1 MFYPPVHNKLSVLLV
16 PVVEVLWLGVSR
28 LLLYRY
34 LRYDTSMLITYQYKL
49 NPTLEQA
56 STMEVWGE
64 LLRRHYNYCLGQR
77 LDWLHRTRC
86 QVDRCSILSE
96 AIGDIPEKVDYYSQ
110 ASQLRQTKELFPEY
124 KNIYAD
130 CQQQNLMRLD
140 KAWKRWLIPDKKGKR
155 GGRPRFKKRGDIC
168 SFTFP
173 RVNSPK
179 AGAHLTGNILK
190 LSKIGE
196 IEVILHRPIPDGFVI
211 KQATVVK
218 KADGWYASFSLEDN
232 MVPDPSPVDVSEAG
246 RSPVKTAVGIDVG
259 LEKFLATSD
268 GQAIEIPQFYRK
280 AQQHLARQQRQLAR
294 MEKGSKNYQRQALRV
309 ACLHLHVA
317 RERKEF
323 HYQVAH
329 WLCDQYDL
337 IAFENLNIK
346 GLARTRLAKSI
357 LDAAWGSFLNILQA
371 VAVKRGKWVIG
382 DDPRGTSIEC
392 SSCEERVEKTLKDRV
407 HNCPHC
413 GLIID
418 RDWNSGIN
426 ILNRVKRTLGLA
438 FAGCGGY
445 ENTRPMRQQLSIVS
459 LGSPFYTTKRG
470 IEGEDVT
477 IHRFCNGQ
485 GLYPP
490 TELFSYR
497 KPNT

>member
-1 MFYPPVHNKLSVLLV
+1 MLL
-16 PVVEVLWLGVSR
+16 
-28 LLLYRY
+28 
-34 LRYDTSMLITYQYKL
+34 TYQYKL
-49 NPTLEQA
+49 NPTPEQA

-64 LLRRHYNYCLGQR
+64 LLRRHYNYALGQR
-77 LDWLHRTRC
+77 LDWLRRTRC
-86 QVDRCSILSE
+86 QIDRSSIVSE
-96 AIGDIPEKVDYYSQ
+96 SIGDIPEKVDYYTQ
-110 ASQLRQTKELFPEY
+110 ASELRQTKELFPEY

-173 RVNSPK
+173 RVNCPK
-179 AGAHLTGNILK
+179 AGAHLIGNILK

-196 IEVILHRPIPDGFVI
+196 IEVILHRPIPDGFTI
-211 KQATVVK
+211 KQATLVK
-218 KADGWYASFSLEDN
+218 KADGWYASLSLEDGT
-232 MVPDPSPVDVSEAG
+232 VPDPLPVEQ
-246 RSPVKTAVGIDVG
+246 VKSAAGIDVG

-268 GQAIEIPQFYRK
+268 GQAVEIPQFYRK
-280 AQQHLARQQRQLAR
+280 SQRHLARQQRQLAR
-294 MEKGSKNYQRQALRV
+294 MESCSKNHQRQANRV
-309 ACLHLHVA
+309 ARLHLHIA

-337 IAFENLNIK
+337 IAFESLNIK

-371 VAVKRGKWVIG
+371 VAVKRGKWAIG

-392 SSCEERVEKTLKDRV
+392 SGCSGRVEKTLKDRV
-407 HNCPHC
+407 HDCPHC
-413 GLIID
+413 GLVID

-426 ILNRVKRTLGLA
+426 ILNRVQRTLGLA

-445 ENTRPMRQQLSIVS
+445 LAASPVNQQLSIVS
-459 LGSPFYTTKRG
+459 LGSPFYTTLSG
-470 IEGEDVT
+470 
-477 IHRFCNGQ
+477 
-485 GLYPP
+485 
-490 TELFSYR
+490 
-497 KPNT
+497 

>member
-1 MFYPPVHNKLSVLLV
+1 
-16 PVVEVLWLGVSR
+16 
-28 LLLYRY
+28 
-34 LRYDTSMLITYQYKL
+34 MLITYQYKL
-49 NPTLEQA
+49 CPTPEQA

-64 LLRRHYNYCLGQR
+64 LLRRHYNYALAQR
-77 LDWLHRTRC
+77 LDWLRRTRC
-86 QVDRCSILSE
+86 QIDRCSIVSE
-96 AIGDIPEKVDYYSQ
+96 PIGDIPDKVDYYTQ
-110 ASQLRQTKELFPEY
+110 ASELRQTKELFPEY

-140 KAWKRWLIPDKKGKR
+140 KDGKRWLIPDNKGKR

-173 RVNSPK
+173 RVNCQK
-179 AGAHLTGNILK
+179 AGAHLVGNILK

-196 IEVILHRPIPDGFVI
+196 IEVILHRPIPDGFTI
-211 KQATVVK
+211 KQATSVR
-218 KADGWYASFSLEDN
+218 KADGWYASLSLEDGT
-232 MVPDPSPVDVSEAG
+232 VPDSLPVDEI
-246 RSPVKTAVGIDVG
+246 KNAVGIDVG

-268 GQAIEIPQFYRK
+268 GQAVEIPQFYRSS
-280 AQQHLARQQRQLAR
+280 QQQLARHQRQLAR
-294 MEKGSKNYQRQALRV
+294 MERGSKNHQRQSNKV
-309 ACLHLHVA
+309 ARLHLLVA
-317 RERKEF
+317 RQRKEF

-346 GLARTRLAKSI
+346 GWARTRLAKSI

-371 VAVKRGKWVIG
+371 VAVKRGKWAIG

-392 SSCEERVEKTLKDRV
+392 SGCSERVEKTLKDRV

-426 ILNRVKRTLGLA
+426 ILNRAKRTLGLA

-445 ENTRPMRQQLSIVS
+445 LGTSPMRQQLSIAK
-459 LGSPFYTTKRG
+459 LGSPHHNRKIWWGRMSHYQFRLESKG
-470 IEGEDVT
+470 K
-477 IHRFCNGQ
+477 FCN
-485 GLYPP
+485 
-490 TELFSYR
+490 
-497 KPNT
+497 

>member
-1 MFYPPVHNKLSVLLV
+1 
-16 PVVEVLWLGVSR
+16 
-28 LLLYRY
+28 
-34 LRYDTSMLITYQYKL
+34 MLITYQYKL
-49 NPTLEQA
+49 SPTPEQA

-64 LLRRHYNYCLGQR
+64 LLRRHYNYALAQR
-77 LDWLHRTRC
+77 LDWLRRTRC
-86 QVDRCSILSE
+86 QIDRCSIVSE
-96 AIGDIPEKVDYYSQ
+96 PIGDIPDKVDYYTQ
-110 ASQLRQTKELFPEY
+110 ASELRQTKELFPEY

-140 KAWKRWLIPDKKGKR
+140 KAWKRWLIPDNKGKR

-173 RVNSPK
+173 RVNCQK
-179 AGAHLTGNILK
+179 AGAHLVGNILK

-196 IEVILHRPIPDGFVI
+196 IEVILHRPIPDGFTI
-211 KQATVVK
+211 KQATLVR
-218 KADGWYASFSLEDN
+218 KADGWYASLSLEDGT
-232 MVPDPSPVDVSEAG
+232 VPDPLPVDEI
-246 RSPVKTAVGIDVG
+246 KNAVGIDVG

-268 GQAIEIPQFYRK
+268 GQAVEIPQFYRSS
-280 AQQHLARQQRQLAR
+280 QQQLARHQRQLAR
-294 MEKGSKNYQRQALRV
+294 MERGCKNHQRQSNKV
-309 ACLHLHVA
+309 ARLHLHVA
-317 RERKEF
+317 RQRKEF

-371 VAVKRGKWVIG
+371 VAVKRGKWAIG

-392 SSCEERVEKTLKDRV
+392 SGCSERVEKTLKDRV

-426 ILNRVKRTLGLA
+426 ILNRAKRTLGLA

-445 ENTRPMRQQLSIVS
+445 LGTSPMRQQLSIAK
-459 LGSPFYTTKRG
+459 LGSPHHNRKIWWGRMSHYQFRLESKG
-470 IEGEDVT
+470 K
-477 IHRFCNGQ
+477 FCN
-485 GLYPP
+485 
-490 TELFSYR
+490 
-497 KPNT
+497 

>member
-1 MFYPPVHNKLSVLLV
+1 
-16 PVVEVLWLGVSR
+16 
-28 LLLYRY
+28 
-34 LRYDTSMLITYQYKL
+34 MLITYQYRL
-49 NPTLEQA
+49 NPTPEQA
-56 STMEVWGE
+56 STMEAWGE

-77 LDWLHRTRC
+77 LDWLRRTRC
-86 QVDRCSILSE
+86 QRDRCSIVSE
-96 AIGDIPEKVDYYSQ
+96 PIGDIPEKVDYYSQ

-140 KAWKRWLIPDKKGKR
+140 KAGNRWSIPDKKGKR
-155 GGRPRFKKRGDIC
+155 GGRPRFKKRGNIC

-179 AGAHLTGNILK
+179 AGANLTGNILK

-196 IEVILHRPIPDGFVI
+196 VEVVLHRPIPDSFVI
-211 KQATVVK
+211 KQATIAK
-218 KADGWYASFSLEDN
+218 KADGWYVSFSLEDN
-232 MVPDPSPVDVSEAG
+232 TVPEPLPVDKIKS
-246 RSPVKTAVGIDVG
+246 AVGIDVG

-268 GQAIEIPQFYRK
+268 GQAVEIPQFYRK
-280 AQQHLARQQRQLAR
+280 SQRRLARQQRQLALD
-294 MEKGSKNYQRQALRV
+294 EKGSKNYQRQANKV

-357 LDAAWGSFLNILQA
+357 LDAAWGSFLSILTT
-371 VAVKRGKWVIG
+371 VAVKRGKWAIG

-392 SSCEERVEKTLKDRV
+392 SGCSRRVEKTLKDRV

-413 GLIID
+413 GLVID
-418 RDWNSGIN
+418 RDWNSGKN
-426 ILNRVKRTLGLA
+426 ILNRVQRTLGRTESWLWRIL
-438 FAGCGGY
+438 GY
-445 ENTRPMRQQLSIVS
+445 ESCESATLNRKFGKPS
-459 LGSPFYTTKRG
+459 LYSQELVR
-470 IEGEDVT
+470 EDVT
-477 IHRFCNGQ
+477 
-485 GLYPP
+485 
-490 TELFSYR
+490 
-497 KPNT
+497 

>member
-1 MFYPPVHNKLSVLLV
+1 
-16 PVVEVLWLGVSR
+16 
-28 LLLYRY
+28 
-34 LRYDTSMLITYQYKL
+34 
-49 NPTLEQA
+49 
-56 STMEVWGE
+56 MEGWGE
-64 LLRRHYNYCLGQR
+64 LLRRHWNYALGQR
-77 LDWLHRTRC
+77 LDWLRRTRC
-86 QVDRCSILSE
+86 QFDQCSIVCE
-96 AIGDIPEKVDYYSQ
+96 PIGDFPEKVDYYSQ
-110 ASQLRQTKELFPEY
+110 SSELRQTKELFPEY

-140 KAWKRWLIPDKKGKR
+140 KAWKRWLIPDQTGKR
-155 GGRPRFKKRGDIC
+155 GGRPRFKKRSDIC

-173 RVNSPK
+173 RVNCQK

-211 KQATVVK
+211 KQATLVK
-218 KADGWYASFSLEDN
+218 KADGWYASFSVEDG
-232 MVPDPSPVDVSEAG
+232 MVPESLPVDE
-246 RSPVKTAVGIDVG
+246 VKTVAGIDVG

-268 GQAIEIPQFYRK
+268 GQAVEIPQFYRK
-280 AQQHLARQQRQLAR
+280 SQLRSSRQQRQLAR
-294 MEKGSKNYQRQALRV
+294 MEKGSKNYQRQANKV
-309 ACLHLHVA
+309 ACLHLHIA

-329 WLCDQYDL
+329 WLCDHYDL

-371 VAVKRGKWVIG
+371 VAVKRGKWAIG

-392 SSCEERVEKTLKDRV
+392 SGCGGGLLKTLKDRV
-407 HNCPHC
+407 HDCPHC
-413 GLIID
+413 GLVID

-445 ENTRPMRQQLSIVS
+445 SDTSPVNQQLSIVS
-459 LGSPFYTTKRG
+459 LGSHVHTP
-470 IEGEDVT
+470 
-477 IHRFCNGQ
+477 
-485 GLYPP
+485 
-490 TELFSYR
+490 
-497 KPNT
+497 

>member
-1 MFYPPVHNKLSVLLV
+1 
-16 PVVEVLWLGVSR
+16 
-28 LLLYRY
+28 
-34 LRYDTSMLITYQYKL
+34 MLITYQYKL
-49 NPTLEQA
+49 SPTPEQA

-64 LLRRHYNYCLGQR
+64 LLRRHYNYALAQR
-77 LDWLHRTRC
+77 LDWLRRTRC
-86 QVDRCSILSE
+86 QIDRCSIVSE
-96 AIGDIPEKVDYYSQ
+96 PIGDIPDKVDYYTQ
-110 ASQLRQTKELFPEY
+110 ASELRQTKELFPEY

-140 KAWKRWLIPDKKGKR
+140 KAWKRWLIPDNKGKR

-173 RVNSPK
+173 RVNCQK
-179 AGAHLTGNILK
+179 AGAHLVGNILK

-196 IEVILHRPIPDGFVI
+196 IEVILHRPIPDGFTI
-211 KQATVVK
+211 KQATLVR
-218 KADGWYASFSLEDN
+218 KADGWYASLSLEDGT
-232 MVPDPSPVDVSEAG
+232 VPDPLPVDEI
-246 RSPVKTAVGIDVG
+246 KNAVGIDVG

-268 GQAIEIPQFYRK
+268 GQAVEIPQFYRSS
-280 AQQHLARQQRQLAR
+280 QQQLARHQRQLAR
-294 MEKGSKNYQRQALRV
+294 MERGCKNHQRQSNKV
-309 ACLHLHVA
+309 ARLHLHVA
-317 RERKEF
+317 RQRKEF

-346 GLARTRLAKSI
+346 RLARTRLAKSI

-371 VAVKRGKWVIG
+371 VAVKRGKWAIG

-392 SSCEERVEKTLKDRV
+392 SGCSERVEKILKDRV

-426 ILNRVKRTLGLA
+426 ILNRAKRTLGLA

-445 ENTRPMRQQLSIVS
+445 LGTSPMRQQISIAK
-459 LGSPFYTTKRG
+459 LGSPHHNRKIWWGRMSHYQFRLESKG
-470 IEGEDVT
+470 K
-477 IHRFCNGQ
+477 FCN
-485 GLYPP
+485 
-490 TELFSYR
+490 
-497 KPNT
+497 

>member
-1 MFYPPVHNKLSVLLV
+1 
-16 PVVEVLWLGVSR
+16 
-28 LLLYRY
+28 
-34 LRYDTSMLITYQYKL
+34 
-49 NPTLEQA
+49 
-56 STMEVWGE
+56 MEAWGE
-64 LLRRHYNYCLGQR
+64 LLRRHYNYALGQR
-77 LDWLHRTRC
+77 LDWLRRTRC
-86 QVDRCSILSE
+86 QFDRCSIVCE
-96 AIGDIPEKVDYYSQ
+96 TIGDVPEKIDYYSQ
-110 ASQLRQTKELFPEY
+110 SSELRQTKELFPEY

-140 KAWKRWLIPDKKGKR
+140 KAWKRWLIPDKTGKR
-155 GGRPRFKKRGDIC
+155 GGRPRFKKQSDIC

-173 RVNSPK
+173 RVNCQK

-196 IEVILHRPIPDGFVI
+196 IEVILHRPIPDGFAI
-211 KQATVVK
+211 KQATLVK
-218 KADGWYASFSLEDN
+218 KADGWYVSFSLEDGT
-232 MVPDPSPVDVSEAG
+232 VPELLPVDE
-246 RSPVKTAVGIDVG
+246 VKASVGIDVG

-268 GQAIEIPQFYRK
+268 GQAVEIPQFYRK
-280 AQQHLARQQRQLAR
+280 SQLRSSRQQRQLAR
-294 MEKGSKNYQRQALRV
+294 MEKGSKNYQRQANKV
-309 ACLHLHVA
+309 ARLHLHVA

-371 VAVKRGKWVIG
+371 VAVKRGKWAMG

-392 SSCEERVEKTLKDRV
+392 SGCTGRVEKTLKDRV
-407 HNCPHC
+407 HDCPHC
-413 GLIID
+413 GLVID

-445 ENTRPMRQQLSIVS
+445 SDASPVNQQLLIVR
-459 LGSPFYTTKRG
+459 LGSPFYTALR
-470 IEGEDVT
+470 
-477 IHRFCNGQ
+477 
-485 GLYPP
+485 
-490 TELFSYR
+490 S
-497 KPNT
+497 

>member
-1 MFYPPVHNKLSVLLV
+1 MLL
-16 PVVEVLWLGVSR
+16 
-28 LLLYRY
+28 
-34 LRYDTSMLITYQYKL
+34 TYQYRLK
-49 NPTLEQA
+49 PTPEQA
-56 STMEVWGE
+56 STMKSWGE
-64 LLRRHYNYCLGQR
+64 LLRRHWNYALGQR
-77 LDWLHRTRC
+77 LDWLCRTRC
-86 QVDRCSILSE
+86 QIDRCSVVSE
-96 AIGDIPEKVDYYSQ
+96 PIGDIPEKVHYYSQ
-110 ASQLRQTKELFPEY
+110 SSDLRQTKELFPDY

-155 GGRPRFKKRGDIC
+155 GGRPRFKKRGNIC

-173 RVNSPK
+173 RVNCPK

-196 IEVILHRPIPDGFVI
+196 IEVVLHRPIANGFVI
-211 KQATVVK
+211 KQATIVN
-218 KADGWYASFSLEDN
+218 KADGWYVSFSHSDN
-232 MVPDPSPVDVSEAG
+232 MVPEPLPVDE
-246 RSPVKTAVGIDVG
+246 VKSAVGIDVG
-259 LEKFLATSD
+259 LNKFLATSD
-268 GQAIEIPQFYRK
+268 GQAVKIPQFYRK
-280 AQQHLARQQRQLAR
+280 AQRGLARQQRRLAR
-294 MEKGSKNYQRQALRV
+294 MEKGSKNYQQQANKV

-329 WLCDQYDL
+329 WLCNQYDL
-337 IAFENLNIK
+337 IAFEKLNIK

-371 VAVKRGKWVIG
+371 VAVRRGKWAIG
-382 DDPRGTSIEC
+382 DNPRGTSIEC
-392 SSCEERVEKTLKDRV
+392 SGCNERVEKTLKDRV

-413 GLIID
+413 RLVID

-445 ENTRPMRQQLSIVS
+445 SVTSPMNQQLSIVS
-459 LGSPFYTTKRG
+459 LGSPHYT
-470 IEGEDVT
+470 
-477 IHRFCNGQ
+477 
-485 GLYPP
+485 
-490 TELFSYR
+490 R
-497 KPNT
+497 KS